1 MVLAHCGL
9 PQSSVLLEILHMMDV
24 EEVAAVIYL
33 YHRRKYRQ
41 KNKHRF
47 WIHPLLV
54 TRHDGKEF
62 NIFISN
68 LKKFEDKFFGYTR
81 MSVKS
86 YEELLTKLYLNIR
99 GQDTRFRIS
108 ISPEEK
114 LIITIRYLATGCTFA
129 ELHYTFRIGAST
141 IAEFVREVCSAIW
154 LLLKES
160 CLPKP
165 SQQRWLDI
173 AKGFSTR
180 ANFPNCIGAI
190 DGKHIRVIKPCHSG
204 SMYYNYKQFFSII
217 LMAICDSNYKFITID
232 VGACGK
238 FGDSAVYQHSNFYK
252 KMIAGELE
260 IPESVPISQVNTI
273 PMPYV
278 LVGDEAFP
286 LSTNLMR
293 PYAKPKNSNLNT
305 TKRIYNYRHS
315 RARRYVECSFG
326 ILSNKWRIFHRPL
339 NVDISLATDIIKA
352 CCILHNYVRDRD
364 GYNYE
369 DTLTCYMSPDVPE
382 TPRTYNRIG
391 NNIAERIRDSFAQYF
406 EHEGKL
412 EWQEKYI

>member
-1 MVLAHCGL
+1 NNYV
-9 PQSSVLLEILHMMDV
+9 
-24 EEVAAVIYL
+24 
-33 YHRRKYRQ
+33 
-41 KNKHRF
+41 F
-47 WIHPLLV
+47 
-54 TRHDGKEF
+54 
-62 NIFISN
+62 
-68 LKKFEDKFFGYTR
+68 
-81 MSVKS
+81 
-86 YEELLTKLYLNIR
+86 
-99 GQDTRFRIS
+99 
-108 ISPEEK
+108 
-114 LIITIRYLATGCTFA
+114 RYLATGCTFA

-252 KMIAGELE
+252 KI
-260 IPESVPISQVNTI
+260 V
-273 PMPYV
+273 
-278 LVGDEAFP
+278 
-286 LSTNLMR
+286 
-293 PYAKPKNSNLNT
+293 
-305 TKRIYNYRHS
+305 